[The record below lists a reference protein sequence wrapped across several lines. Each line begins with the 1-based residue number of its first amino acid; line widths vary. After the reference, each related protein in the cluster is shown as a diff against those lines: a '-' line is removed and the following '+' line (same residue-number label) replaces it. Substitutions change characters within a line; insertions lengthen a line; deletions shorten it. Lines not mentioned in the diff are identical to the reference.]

1 MSEPRLV
8 DPRPTGAPVGGP
20 PDNEA
25 LPDDLALEAAGR
37 LRAACLVLGSLWT
50 VLLVVN
56 HLVAPYLGLP
66 QGQVIPWPPVANVLA
81 LGCNVD
87 LQVTFD
93 GIGRVDMVVDGW
105 LVVECDSRAFHA
117 GWKQQ
122 LNDRRRDAALAALG
136 FVTLRLTAED
146 IMYNPEFV
154 LAAVKGLLAS
164 RMARLAVP

>member
-81 LGCNVD
+81 LGARVTDAD
-87 LQVTFD
+87 LAIRLLDIFLDTPFA
-93 GIGRVDMVVDGW
+93 GGR
-105 LVVECDSRAFHA
+105 H
-117 GWKQQ
+117 Q
-122 LNDRRRDAALAALG
+122 RRIDKIAAL
-136 FVTLRLTAED
+136 D
-146 IMYNPEFV
+146 Q
-154 LAAVKGLLAS
+154 
-164 RMARLAVP
+164 VPR